1 MIISF
6 FNNFYSVICF
16 HEYFRLCILIGS
28 AICSFGI
35 HNIHQQVQISEGGI
49 IGFMLLLEHW
59 PHISAAYIT
68 PILDLLCYGLAYRY
82 LGKDFLITA
91 LFSTLC
97 VSLFY
102 KVWEFFPFMLPNL
115 SDHMLL
121 AAILG
126 GCFVGIGVGMI
137 VRQGGSCGGD
147 DALALVISHLTQWRL
162 SRCYLFTDLLV
173 LGLSLSYIPFSQI
186 IYSLIT
192 VTVSSNII
200 DWMQKIPIKKSNV

>member
-1 MIISF
+1 
-6 FNNFYSVICF
+6 
-16 HEYFRLCILIGS
+16 
-28 AICSFGI
+28 
-35 HNIHQQVQISEGGI
+35 
-49 IGFMLLLEHW
+49 MLLLEHW
-59 PHISAAYIT
+59 LHISPAYIT

>member
-1 MIISF
+1 MKKTLISK
-6 FNNFYSVICF
+6 NKI
-16 HEYFRLCILIGS
+16 LCILIGS

-59 PHISAAYIT
+59 LHISPAYIT

-126 GCFVGIGVGMI
+126 GCFVGVGVGMI